1 MSTKHLKLPPIT
13 QSPMNETKTNSLLL
27 ASENAAIIGT
37 QSPKSPKKK
46 KKFVHQLREK
56 IEYFPI

>member
-1 MSTKHLKLPPIT
+1 
-13 QSPMNETKTNSLLL
+13 MNETKTNSLLL